1 MAANTYYHGSSE
13 SKKPFPA
20 KGLDFEGGGENV
32 FDGLFVSPDP
42 SAASSHGTGRVHEYE
57 IDDDKICDTQ
67 FLAYHANRGII
78 LDVIRKE
85 TKARFPEDVEALAD
99 AVIWEDE
106 PDEHLHPLLRNR
118 IEAEWGGIGW
128 EMQRLRGRVA
138 AALGFDAVTMH
149 DEHGTSYLIVA
160 K

>member
-1 MAANTYYHGSSE
+1 MGSETYYHGSSKSE
-13 SKKPFPA
+13 KPVPE
-20 KGLDFEGGGENV
+20 KGLSYEGGGENV
-32 FDGLFVSPDP
+32 FDGIFVSPNRD
-42 SAASSHGTGRVHEYE
+42 AASSHGGGHVHEYD
-57 IDDDKICDTQ
+57 IDDSGVCDTR
-67 FLAYHANRGII
+67 FLMYHADYRKI

-85 TKARFPEDVEALAD
+85 TRAKSPEDVEALAD
-99 AVIWEDE
+99 AVIHEDE

-138 AALGFDAVTMH
+138 AALGFDAVTMD
-149 DEHGTSYLIVA
+149 DEHGTSYLMVA